1 MNKLILILLV
11 AFTGVATAQP
21 AQPPAIPPGPSE
33 ARQCCTKAMNDDP
46 AFAKDIILTA
56 DKQIDQRT
64 LDAHNAAAVQI
75 AENERHVV
83 YAYAAMWILA
93 ALFVVFLWRRQQAL
107 KAELALLRRELD
119 AATKETK

>member
-1 MNKLILILLV
+1 MTKLIFLLLLGV
-11 AFTGVATAQP
+11 TGVASAQP
-21 AQPPAIPPGPSE
+21 AQPPMPPSE
-33 ARQCCTKAMNDDP
+33 ARQCCTKAMNEDP

-64 LDAHNAAAVQI
+64 LDAHNAAAAQV
-75 AENERHVV
+75 AENQRHVV

-107 KAELALLRRELD
+107 KAELAVLRRELD
-119 AATKETK
+119 AAAKESK